1 MDKLHLFETAE
12 EHYNT
17 YLGSGYTEPWVGYDI
32 ESNDTTYNYGV
43 LEENSKLYASM
54 YRFIQDYYSYDSNKN
69 NSEMMETFKRFKTL
83 MKTNAYNNFQ
93 VFSEPTSSGSLLATL
108 YAYTDCINGEEI
120 ALSFVSNIPGEMEN
134 ESKDVIINYIL
145 ENKMIQPVEIIK
157 TYCETSPAIE

>member
-54 YRFIQDYYSYDSNKN
+54 YRFIQDYYNYNDNG
-69 NSEMMETFKRFKTL
+69 EMMEVFKRFKTL
-83 MKTNAYNNFQ
+83 MKTNVYNNLQ
-93 VFSEPTSSGSLLATL
+93 VSFGNTSGGSILANL
-108 YAYTDCINGEEI
+108 YADTDCINGEKSELVFSSSIPSEI
-120 ALSFVSNIPGEMEN
+120 EN
-134 ESKDVIINYIL
+134 ESEDVIINYLLTEHYI
-145 ENKMIQPVEIIK
+145 KPAYDSTIQCF
-157 TYCETSPAIE
+157 T

>member
-83 MKTNAYNNFQ
+83 MKTNVYKNLF
-93 VFSEPTSSGSLLATL
+93 VTLGSSSGGSKSATL
-108 YAYTDCINGEEI
+108 TAETDCFNGQKKWLIFSSRIPDEI
-120 ALSFVSNIPGEMEN
+120 TEN
-134 ESKDVIINYIL
+134 EESEDVIINYL
-145 ENKMIQPVEIIK
+145 LTETNIQPVEENT
-157 TYCETSPAIE
+157 TYCYT

>member
-43 LEENSKLYASM
+43 LEENSKLYAAM

-69 NSEMMETFKRFKTL
+69 NSEMMEIFKRFKTL
-83 MKTNAYNNFQ
+83 MKTNAYNNLQ
-93 VFSEPTSSGSLLATL
+93 VAFGGSASGGVILTNLFAE
-108 YAYTDCINGEEI
+108 TDCINGEKSGLTF
-120 ALSFVSNIPGEMEN
+120 ASKIPAEMEDKG
-134 ESKDVIINYIL
+134 EAAIINYL
-145 ENKMIQPVEIIK
+145 LTETNIQPV
-157 TYCETSPAIE
+157 YDSAIQCITEYT